1 MPRPRCRRTVGY
13 LPSVTYFKPAGVRIA
28 DLEEVLIGHDELEAM
43 RLKDLMGLPQED
55 AAREM
60 NVSQPTFHRLLLSA
74 HKKLADAVVIGKALK
89 IEGGNINIGEDVLP
103 PCGHWKEQCGKN
115 IRNHKTGNM
124 PAGVKNIQGGDMK
137 IAISSID
144 GTLEGLVDE
153 RFGRCKKFV
162 LYNKETGQVEVIDNT
177 QNMNSPQGAGIQSS
191 QNVVNAG
198 AKAVI
203 SGHLGPNAFRVL
215 QEAGVEVYTT
225 TGMTVAE
232 AITAFEGATLSKL
245 TDPDVQGHW

>member
-1 MPRPRCRRTVGY
+1 VGY
-13 LPSVTYFKPAGVRIA
+13 LPSVTYFKPAGVRIS
-28 DLEEVLIGHDELEAM
+28 DLDEVLIGHDELEAI
-43 RLKDLMGLPQED
+43 RLKDLMGLSQED

-60 NVSQPTFHRLLLSA
+60 NVSQPTFHRLILTA
-74 HKKLADAVVIGKALK
+74 HKKLADAVVSGKALK

-103 PCGHWKEQCGKN
+103 PCGHWRERCG
-115 IRNHKTGNM
+115 RN
-124 PAGVKNIQGGDMK
+124 VKNRKPDSIPIYTQKIDGGDMK

-144 GTLEGLVDE
+144 GTLEGPVDE

-162 LYNKETGQVEVIDNT
+162 LYNKDTKQVEVIDNG

-203 SGHLGPNAFRVL
+203 SGHLGPNAFKAL
-215 QEAGVEVYTT
+215 ESAGVEAYSAFN
-225 TGMTVAE
+225 MTVSDALS
-232 AITAFEGATLSKL
+232 AYREGQLKRLSGA
-245 TDPDVQGHW
+245 DVPGHW